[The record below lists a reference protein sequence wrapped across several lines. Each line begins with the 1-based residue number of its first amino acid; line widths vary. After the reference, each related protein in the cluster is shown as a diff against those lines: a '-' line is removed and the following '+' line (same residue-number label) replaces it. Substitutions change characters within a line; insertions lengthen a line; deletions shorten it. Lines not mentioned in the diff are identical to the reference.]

1 MNTRVGILACY
12 KSSATVLW
20 STINAI
26 WSDSLDCILNCILSI
41 DWNTSQTQ
49 NTPIEIHQAANQ
61 VHALQQIVI
70 MLSARDCCQYE
81 WSHSSPILG
90 RGSKRLKL
98 RCNDCKQGHL
108 TAIISPIIMKFID
121 DNLTNIHV
129 QLITWTIFDCHAICL
144 NFYPML
150 WLWRKKWSVSR
161 SINKVH
167 ACFCFEMTGPGS
179 GMTRCMVSQWYG
191 NGITMVW

>member
-12 KSSATVLW
+12 KSSATILW

-61 VHALQQIVI
+61 VHVLQQIVI

-121 DNLTNIHV
+121 DNLTNICSVNNMNHFWLPCNLFKFLPHALIMVKKIEVSVAQSTKFMHV
-129 QLITWTIFDCHAICL
+129 
-144 NFYPML
+144 
-150 WLWRKKWSVSR
+150 SVSR
-161 SINKVH
+161 WQLPRIWNDTKH
-167 ACFCFEMTGPGS
+167 
-179 GMTRCMVSQWYG
+179 
-191 NGITMVW
+191 GITMVW